1 MVLSDLLLSILTDI
15 GTALELVG
23 WSIGE
28 ELATG
33 GLMTP
38 TELDDDLV
46 RSTIGTGGLG
56 FWIRVLALDT
66 LGAILRNFP
75 WKGTAGA
82 VSFDDAYSC
91 LGWA

>member
-56 FWIRVLALDT
+56 FWIRVLAIVADT
-66 LGAILRNFP
+66 LGAIRPRKKMMIISFVSSFFFP
-75 WKGTAGA
+75 LLT
-82 VSFDDAYSC
+82 C
-91 LGWA
+91 